1 MPNITDFPL
10 LLFAIALV
18 VMWGS
23 IRIGVF
29 LSARFGTLRE
39 DAREDL
45 ETVEAATLTL
55 LGLLIGFTFS
65 MAISRY
71 DERKMYEEAEANAI
85 STEYVRADLLPAA
98 DGAKVRALLRDYLGQ
113 RMQFY
118 LTGNAQEL
126 RQINVRTA
134 RLETELWSAVVVSAA
149 MRPTPMVTLTVSGV
163 NDVLTSR
170 GNAVAA
176 RQNRIPVESWGLLA
190 AIAIICALMLGFGAR
205 NAKGERLLVLV
216 LPLVV
221 SISFLL
227 IADIDS
233 PHTGVIRVPP
243 ENLAALSS
251 SLSAQ

>member
-1 MPNITDFPL
+1 MSNIADYPL

-18 VMWGS
+18 VIWGS

-29 LSARFGTLRE
+29 LSSRLGTLRE
-39 DAREDL
+39 DAHKEL

-85 STEYVRADLLPAA
+85 RTEYVRADLLPAV

-126 RQINVRTA
+126 RQNSARTA
-134 RLETELWSAVVVSAA
+134 RLEAELWQAVVDSAVT
-149 MRPTPMVTLTVSGV
+149 RPTPTVTLTVSGV
-163 NDVLTSR
+163 NDVLISR

-176 RQNRIPVESWGLLA
+176 RHNRIPLESWGLLA
-190 AIAIICALMLGFGAR
+190 AIATICGLMLGFGAR
-205 NAKGERLLVLV
+205 NARGERVLVWV
-216 LPLVV
+216 LPLIV

-233 PHTGVIRVPP
+233 PHTGVIRVAP
-243 ENLAALSS
+243 ENLAALSGA
-251 SLSAQ
+251 LSAQ